1 LKFLPPIPDDLFEAM
16 APLGDLTMTTIQIPT
31 SNMFEFCDE
40 MYGDNNWL
48 DEVHWT
54 PKTAKHAD
62 VHCANDIDATII
74 KLKYG

>member
-1 LKFLPPIPDDLFEAM
+1 
-16 APLGDLTMTTIQIPT
+16 
-31 SNMFEFCDE
+31 MFEFCDE

-48 DEVHWT
+48 DDVHWT